1 MYKDFNEML
10 KSYTSVKVMLDPAT
24 DEAIRKIA
32 AASDKTRQQTAYMLI
47 NTALTYNF
55 DDNLGY
61 ICCKPCNIAYA
72 KRPKQFHNR
81 NLKLYIRN
89 DRLDTIHKLQDA
101 LCIPGTSSTLRKLM
115 EITLEYDY
123 NEHLTFRAPTPLFT
137 PIDKE
142 PTSTI
147 ADFIQIDF
155 L

>member
-101 LCIPGTSSTLRKLM
+101 LCIPGISSTLRKLI
-115 EITLEYDY
+115 ETALEYDY
-123 NEHLTFRAPTPLFT
+123 TESLMFRTPTPLYT
-137 PIDKE
+137 ASDIE
-142 PTSTI
+142 ITSAA
-147 ADFIQIDF
+147 ADFIKIDF